1 MTPQEPEPYAYS
13 EQYYGDEPTQVMP
26 VPVQKRKHWL
36 RRWIIALV
44 ILVGLLV
51 GADRVAVVVAQNE
64 LASKIAQEQH
74 LSQKPA
80 VHIDGFPFLT
90 QALSRNFPH
99 ATIDIHG
106 LVTQGVPISDLHA
119 DLRGVHVSSSY
130 SSATV
135 DNLTATAVLN
145 YTDLSTV
152 LSQKTGFAQVQLSDG
167 GAGVVKATVSL
178 AGLISTSVQVQVTL
192 LPGNIVKF
200 TSGTIQTPL
209 STVGLST
216 PSNLNYQLSLGG
228 LPFGMNL
235 TSLTVGPTGIDIVA
249 TGQNVSLSQTSVTE

>member
-1 MTPQEPEPYAYS
+1 MTSQDPEPYPYS
-13 EQYYGDEPTQVMP
+13 EQYYGEETTQVMP
-26 VPVQKRKHWL
+26 VPRKRKHRL
-36 RRWIIALV
+36 RRWVIALV
-44 ILVGLLV
+44 VLAGLLV

-64 LASKIAQEQH
+64 LASKIAQQQN
-74 LSQKPA
+74 LSQKPT

-90 QALSRNFPH
+90 QALSRDFPH

-145 YTDLSTV
+145 YSDLSTV
-152 LSQKTGFAQVQLSDG
+152 LSQKTGFAQVQLSEG
-167 GAGVVKATVSL
+167 GPGVVKATVSL

-192 LPGNIVKF
+192 LPGNFVQF

-209 STVGLST
+209 SAVGLST
-216 PSNLNYQLSLGG
+216 PSNLNYKLSLGG

-235 TSLTVGPTGIDIVA
+235 ASLTVGPSGIDIVA
-249 TGQNVSLSQTSVTE
+249 TGQNVSLSQTSETQ